1 MHARFLFAFG
11 LLAVS
16 ATSPAHTSAAEPP
29 SASGPFAKHLLRYK
43 FAPGETLRWKVVQQA
58 KVKTTVAGTTQT
70 AETNSQSIKLW
81 RILGADPGGR
91 VKFEYSVESVDM
103 RQKVTGRAEVRY
115 NSATDKEPPPR
126 FEQAAESVGVP
137 LAIVTIND
145 RGIIVDRENKRPN
158 LGDRE
163 TQITIPLPQQAVA
176 IDDTWSK
183 TYETHESLK
192 GGGVK
197 KIQSRQRFTLTALS
211 QGVATIRIDTHI
223 LTPIDDPELE
233 AKLIQRE
240 KHGAIRFD
248 VDAGR
253 VLSQQLD
260 LDKRVVGFAGES
272 SSLHYTTRFS
282 EELVPAED
290 RTARQTKPVAGPPP
304 PPTTNK
310 LEESA
315 PRRRRSAN
323 LNTRRRR
330 R

>member
-11 LLAVS
+11 LLGLFAIS
-16 ATSPAHTSAAEPP
+16 RAHTFAAEPQG
-29 SASGPFAKHLLRYK
+29 ASGPFAKHLLRYK

-70 AETNSQSIKLW
+70 AETHSRSIKLW
-81 RILGADPGGR
+81 RILGADPSGR
-91 VKFEYSVESVDM
+91 VKFEHSVESVDM

-115 NSATDKEPPPR
+115 NSATDKEPPPG

-145 RGIIVDRENKRPN
+145 RGLIVDRQNKRPG
-158 LGDRE
+158 LGNRE
-163 TQITIPLPQQAVA
+163 TQRTIPLPQEAVA
-176 IDDTWSK
+176 IGDTWSQ
-183 TYETHESLK
+183 TYETHETLK
-192 GGGVK
+192 GGRVK

-223 LTPIDDPELE
+223 LTPIDDPQLE

-240 KHGAIRFD
+240 KHGEIRFD

-282 EELVPAED
+282 EELVPADD
-290 RTARQTKPVAGPPP
+290 RTARRAKPVAGPAP
-304 PPTTNK
+304 PPTMKK
-310 LEESA
+310 LFDSA

-323 LNTRRRR
+323 LNMRRRR